1 MPASPRLLR
10 RRIRSIRNT
19 AKITKAMQLIAASKM
34 RRAQQMMFDG
44 RPYAE
49 KIREVLSRLAAIQ
62 TIGGQPAVP
71 LLEVRPTTT
80 TALVL
85 VTPDRG
91 LCGALVA
98 NVNRA
103 AARTLAETEGDVLV
117 IAVGRRGRNFMVR
130 VGAEVKAVFDN
141 IPDRPKLSD
150 TLPISALV
158 ISLFEKHQLDKVLLG
173 YSRFDSV
180 AVQHPVIQ
188 NLVPIE
194 PAELGP
200 HELIDYI
207 YEPDPE
213 TVLTAL
219 LPRYI
224 EMQVYHAILEAIA
237 SEHSARMVA
246 MKNATDA
253 ANEMIDDLTLALN
266 KARQEA
272 ITAEMLDIVGA
283 VAALES

>member
-19 AKITKAMQLIAASKM
+19 SKITKAMQLIAASKM

-49 KIREVLSRLAAIQ
+49 KIREVLSRLAAVQ
-62 TIGGQPAVP
+62 TISGQAAVP
-71 LLEVRPTTT
+71 LLEVREPKT
-80 TALVL
+80 TALIL

-98 NVNRA
+98 NINRA
-103 AARTLAETEGDVLV
+103 AGRTLAETEGNVLV
-117 IAVGRRGRNFMVR
+117 ISVGRRGRTFMVR
-130 VGAEVKAVFDN
+130 VGAEVKAVFEN
-141 IPDRPKLSD
+141 LPDRPRLAD
-150 TLPISALV
+150 TLPISSLV
-158 ISLFEKHQLDKVLLG
+158 VNLFEQHEVDKVLLG
-173 YSRFDSV
+173 YSRFESA

-188 NLVPIE
+188 NLIPVE
-194 PAELGP
+194 PAKMGP

-213 TVLTAL
+213 TVLASL

-253 ANEMIDDLTLALN
+253 ANEMIENLTLALN
-266 KARQEA
+266 KARQES
-272 ITAEMLDIVGA
+272 ITTEMLDIVGA
-283 VAALES
+283 VAALEG